1 MTSTNITGITDSEYQ
16 REQQMTVINN
26 NIKALIAN
34 QTTQDINRNSS
45 ASVSRL
51 HPAKIFS
58 SKAAAQAES
67 ISPAPSSTTTL
78 MQSEISAASGITDLL
93 IRLRE
98 LALQALNAIRPQFA
112 SELADHSHMKTV
124 QTALSAFEKSCS
136 TLVTQIDRIDLSQTI
151 QNSPTNLE
159 KTESQDHSIPN
170 AQYAQSA
177 SALARA
183 EIEQHAG
190 KALLV
195 QANQRPAFV
204 MALLH

>member
-1 MTSTNITGITDSEYQ
+1 MTSFSITGITYSEYQ

-34 QTTQDINRNSS
+34 QTAQEVNRNFS

-51 HPAKIFS
+51 HQAQIFS

-67 ISPAPSSTTTL
+67 ISPSPTSTTTSMSL
-78 MQSEISAASGITDLL
+78 EISAASGITDLL

-98 LALQALNAIRPQFA
+98 LALQALNAIHPHLA
-112 SELADHSHMKTV
+112 SELADHSRMKTV
-124 QTALSAFEKSCS
+124 QTSLSALEKSCS
-136 TLVTQIDRIDLSQTI
+136 TLVTQIDHIDPRQVSRKP
-151 QNSPTNLE
+151 STNVE
-159 KTESQDHSIPN
+159 KAESQDQSISN

-190 KALLV
+190 KAFLV

>member
-1 MTSTNITGITDSEYQ
+1 
-16 REQQMTVINN
+16 MTVIN

-34 QTTQDINRNSS
+34 QTAQEVNRNSS

-51 HPAKIFS
+51 QPAQIFS

-67 ISPAPSSTTTL
+67 LSPAPSSTTTS
-78 MQSEISAASGITDLL
+78 MQLEISAASGITDLL

-98 LALQALNAIRPQFA
+98 LALQALNAIRPQLA
-112 SELADHSHMKTV
+112 SELADHSQMKTV

-136 TLVTQIDRIDLSQTI
+136 TLVTQIDHIDPRQVNRNPS
-151 QNSPTNLE
+151 TNVE
-159 KTESQDHSIPN
+159 KAESQGQSISN